1 MPRYLRGSEIDL
13 DEAYGALL
21 DQNAPLQRNIR
32 TGISMS
38 RIHHCEDPEC
48 GGRAPKLKCILR
60 GHIAFCLAPVI
71 DQDPTS
77 GTFGEVTIH
86 GERFAVLSAQGC
98 GEHHYTD
105 GFNVDIKDAR
115 NGRPNFP
122 IRWKQRIKDFKA
134 QYEAEAA
141 LEAMKREAMQKQ
153 LGMTGHQRQTR
164 QARQDREEHLRRRE
178 VEVARIVRECSDS
191 KLESN
196 MVPDSDQESA
206 RQLSRDEVLKAG
218 ELAVQVRAVTLE
230 EIKSVVVPL
239 WLYGQLFSDPDAG
252 NARGGEFYDG
262 IGASSFMPVPHE
274 LAIPTEDW
282 LHDQLFRDVEVDEEK
297 VEHRSLIVL
306 TSPEGP
312 PQNVEQSRD
321 AIDSAAGQ
329 PRRRE
334 RKEVKKQEAAKAR
347 AYARTMAEEAT
358 KKEAEERELTQA
370 MKAQRG
376 GRNKRVTGAGRTAR
390 I

>member
-1 MPRYLRGSEIDL
+1 
-13 DEAYGALL
+13 
-21 DQNAPLQRNIR
+21 
-32 TGISMS
+32 
-38 RIHHCEDPEC
+38 
-48 GGRAPKLKCILR
+48 
-60 GHIAFCLAPVI
+60 
-71 DQDPTS
+71 
-77 GTFGEVTIH
+77 
-86 GERFAVLSAQGC
+86 
-98 GEHHYTD
+98 
-105 GFNVDIKDAR
+105 
-115 NGRPNFP
+115 
-122 IRWKQRIKDFKA
+122 
-134 QYEAEAA
+134 
-141 LEAMKREAMQKQ
+141 
-153 LGMTGHQRQTR
+153 
-164 QARQDREEHLRRRE
+164 
-178 VEVARIVRECSDS
+178 
-191 KLESN
+191 
-196 MVPDSDQESA
+196 
-206 RQLSRDEVLKAG
+206 
-218 ELAVQVRAVTLE
+218 
-230 EIKSVVVPL
+230 
-239 WLYGQLFSDPDAG
+239 
-252 NARGGEFYDG
+252 
-262 IGASSFMPVPHE
+262 MPVPHE